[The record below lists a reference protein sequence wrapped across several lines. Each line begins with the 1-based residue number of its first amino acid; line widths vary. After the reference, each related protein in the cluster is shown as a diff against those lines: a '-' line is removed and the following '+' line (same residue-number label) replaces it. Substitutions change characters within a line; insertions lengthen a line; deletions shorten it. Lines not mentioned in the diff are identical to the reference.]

1 VSGGDKPPAK
11 AVTRTV
17 IVDPDTGEQEVW
29 VNVNLRA
36 PLTKSDVQALVESLR
51 AASPAGRLASLRARA
66 TALPEEIPERAAA
79 MEALDRAEAL
89 LAGGADFW
97 PIDAALEKAARL
109 LDRGF
114 GRREI
119 RRRRASA
126 ASAGRKGGEQSAA
139 TRSKAERDAKLVRE
153 YDIERQKHGRDA
165 AAIIAKRFGISAS
178 QVRKI
183 VARERER
190 KKRARSEA

>member
-1 VSGGDKPPAK
+1 MSGGDKPPAK

-17 IVDPDTGEQEVW
+17 IVDPDTGEQEARGS
-29 VNVNLRA
+29 VNLCA
-36 PLTKSDVQALVESLR
+36 PLTKSDVQALVDLLR

-66 TALPEEIPERAAA
+66 TALPDDIPERAAA
-79 MEALDRAEAL
+79 MEALARAEAL

-97 PIDAALEKAARL
+97 PIDAELREAARL
-109 LDRGF
+109 LDRGS

-153 YDIERQKHGRDA
+153 YDIARAQHGRNA
-165 AAIIAKRFGISAS
+165 AGIIAKRFGISP
-178 QVRKI
+178 VRVRAI
-183 VARERER
+183 VRSHGR
-190 KKRARSEA
+190 K